1 MSDASDGLPY
11 PQRFWAITAQALVI
25 TMSVLDGSIANIA
38 LPTISA
44 ELHVTPAE
52 SIWVV
57 NAYQLAITVSLL
69 SLAALG
75 DIVGYKR
82 IYTWGV
88 VIFTLASLGCA
99 LSNSLEML
107 VASRVIQGF
116 GAAGLM
122 SVNTALVRFIFP
134 RAQLGRG
141 MGINSMIVAVSA
153 ATGPSLAAAI
163 LSIAP
168 WPFLF
173 FINVPVGIAAF
184 IMTASL
190 PMTPRAPHRF
200 DWTGAAL
207 NAAMFGLGIA
217 AVDGFGHG
225 QPWPQVLAETAA
237 AIAVTYVFVR
247 SQRGK
252 AVPILPVDLFAIPVF
267 SLSALTSVCSFIAAT
282 MAFVSMPFLFQS
294 RGMTTTEIGLL
305 ITPWP
310 VTAVF
315 VAPLA
320 GRLADRIPAGKMG
333 GVGLALFTLGLLA
346 IVLAPAPVSWLN
358 MAWRMSLCGG
368 GFALF
373 QAPNNRQLIASTP
386 RERSGAGSGVLS
398 SARLL
403 GQTLGAAL
411 VAVSFGL
418 TASAGVGAGGVLA
431 ISAAV
436 AVALLAMGVS
446 LARLRV

>member
-1 MSDASDGLPY
+1 M
-11 PQRFWAITAQALVI
+11 
-25 TMSVLDGSIANIA
+25 
-38 LPTISA
+38 
-44 ELHVTPAE
+44 
-52 SIWVV
+52 
-57 NAYQLAITVSLL
+57 
-69 SLAALG
+69 
-75 DIVGYKR
+75 
-82 IYTWGV
+82 
-88 VIFTLASLGCA
+88 
-99 LSNSLEML
+99 
-107 VASRVIQGF
+107 
-116 GAAGLM
+116 
-122 SVNTALVRFIFP
+122 
-134 RAQLGRG
+134 
-141 MGINSMIVAVSA
+141 
-153 ATGPSLAAAI
+153 
-163 LSIAP
+163 
-168 WPFLF
+168 
-173 FINVPVGIAAF
+173 
-184 IMTASL
+184 
-190 PMTPRAPHRF
+190 
-200 DWTGAAL
+200 
-207 NAAMFGLGIA
+207 
-217 AVDGFGHG
+217 
-225 QPWPQVLAETAA
+225 
-237 AIAVTYVFVR
+237 FVR

-320 GRLADRIPAGKMG
+320 GRLADRISAGKMG

-418 TASAGVGAGGVLA
+418 TASQGVGAGGVLA

-436 AVALLAMGVS
+436 GVSLLAMGVS